1 MSGSI
6 KAPVTRTSE
15 GEDLVNTL
23 VISRDIVKIRYQIA
37 PGTEAGL
44 GIANAD
50 FKILSGGTEIKS
62 GKTNADG
69 EIEVPLQPL
78 LTGAVTVNIF
88 GTDFNLT
95 LHKGLEVVTNRK
107 GQQKRFDIL
116 GYATGY
122 QRDPVANNVPDTGTD
137 SARFQQAIMN
147 LQTDSNLDIDGIIG
161 VNTRNDLTS
170 KAGE

>member
-6 KAPVTRTSE
+6 TAPVTRTSE

-23 VISRDIVKIRYQIA
+23 VVSRDVVKIRYQIA

-95 LHKGLEVVTNRK
+95 LHKGLEVVTNRR

-116 GYATGY
+116 GYITGY
-122 QRDPVANNVPDTGTD
+122 QRDPVANNVPDDNRD
-137 SARFQQAIMN
+137 STRFQQSIMN

-161 VNTRNDLTS
+161 NNTRNDLTS

>member
-6 KAPVTRTSE
+6 TAPVTRTSE

-23 VISRDIVKIRYQIA
+23 VVSRDVVKIRYQIA

-95 LHKGLEVVTNRK
+95 LHKGLEVVTNRR

-116 GYATGY
+116 GYITGY
-122 QRDPVANNVPDTGTD
+122 QRDPVANNVPDDNLD
-137 SARFQQAIMN
+137 STRFQQAIMN

-161 VNTRNDLTS
+161 NNTRTDLTS